1 MKTSY
6 TPSKLSAMVA
16 QVRKEHPTSSE
27 IKNYPLDNSFLNEIR
42 HWASLPKN
50 DVDGEAITIP
60 IRKIRLLGN
69 YVASNSLHLPLRNLT
84 RILFLRANEDI
95 ARSLFELWQDF
106 FENQDLCYL
115 LYRIVQDKPE
125 LAKKII
131 SGTKLE
137 NNILLQWFPSKNI
150 PHTVGKECMLWQKR
164 ERLHFA
170 ERLKTLGVMPSTVL
184 GQRCIQEYLTFCD
197 RTGYL
202 EIADRDMLPLLKKYS
217 PQSIEMFLQNILTEL
232 RVEDFQKYYQCG
244 SYLRDTY
251 TGSAGSVKYKK
262 YFNTFSPDR
271 ELKYRRWLNYILIK
285 DTFVRSDDDARLQFW
300 SQYVPYSMDVYKV
313 SVSTSLVIE
322 FEAYCVIEF
331 FETTQGALYI
341 YQKDIFKKY
350 IERYVMSRKNTE
362 LRHELYNSLRDLC
375 VERIVHRD
383 GWQYKTS
390 RYLMAHSIIS

>member
-27 IKNYPLDNSFLNEIR
+27 IKNYPLDSSFLNEIR

-95 ARSLFELWQDF
+95 ARSLFVLWQDS

-150 PHTVGKECMLWQKR
+150 PHTVGKECMLWQNR
-164 ERLHFA
+164 ERLNFA

-202 EIADRDMLPLLKKYS
+202 EISDRDMLPILKKYS
-217 PQSIEMFLQNILTEL
+217 HAAIKRFLSNILAEL
-232 RVEDFQKYYQCG
+232 KVEDFQRYYQCG
-244 SYLRDTY
+244 SYLRNTY
-251 TGSAGSVKYKK
+251 TSDAGTIKYKK
-262 YFNTFSPDR
+262 FFSGFAPEQ
-271 ELKYRRWLNYILIK
+271 ELKYHRWLNYILIR
-285 DTFVRSDDDARLQFW
+285 DTFIRSDDDARLKFW
-300 SQYVPYSMDVYKV
+300 SQYVPYSIDVYRV
-313 SVSTSLVIE
+313 SVSASLVIE

-341 YQKDIFKKY
+341 YPKDVF
-350 IERYVMSRKNTE
+350 EREIRFYVVRLNNTE
-362 LRHELYNSLRDLC
+362 LRHELYNNLRRYC
-375 VERIVHRD
+375 TERIVHRD

-390 RYLMAHSIIS
+390 RYLMAHSII

>member
-1 MKTSY
+1 MKASY
-6 TPSKLSAMVA
+6 TPSKLSAVVT

-42 HWASLPKN
+42 HWSSLPKN

-60 IRKIRLLGN
+60 IRKIRILGN
-69 YVASNSLHLPLRNLT
+69 YVASNSLHLPLHNLT

-95 ARSLFELWQDF
+95 ARSLFVLWQDF

-164 ERLHFA
+164 ERLNFA

-202 EIADRDMLPLLKKYS
+202 EISDRDMLPILKKYS
-217 PQSIEMFLQNILTEL
+217 PAAIKRFLSNILAEL
-232 RVEDFQKYYQCG
+232 KVEDFQRYYQCG
-244 SYLRDTY
+244 SYLRNTY
-251 TGSAGSVKYKK
+251 TSDAGTIKYKK
-262 YFNTFSPDR
+262 FFSGFAPEQ
-271 ELKYRRWLNYILIK
+271 ELKYHRWLNYILIR
-285 DTFVRSDDDARLQFW
+285 DTFIRSDDDARLKFW
-300 SQYVPYSMDVYKV
+300 SQYVPYSIDVYRV
-313 SVSTSLVIE
+313 SVSASLVIE

-341 YQKDIFKKY
+341 YPKDVF
-350 IERYVMSRKNTE
+350 EREIRFYVVRLNNTE
-362 LRHELYNSLRDLC
+362 LRHELYNNLRRYC
-375 VERIVHRD
+375 TERIVHRD

-390 RYLMAHSIIS
+390 RYLMAHSII

>member
-1 MKTSY
+1 MKASY
-6 TPSKLSAMVA
+6 TPSKLSAVVT

-42 HWASLPKN
+42 HWSSLPKN

-95 ARSLFELWQDF
+95 ARSLFVLWQDF

-164 ERLHFA
+164 ERLNFA

-202 EIADRDMLPLLKKYS
+202 EISDRDMLPILKKYS
-217 PQSIEMFLQNILTEL
+217 PAAIKRFLSNILAEL
-232 RVEDFQKYYQCG
+232 KVEDFQRYYQCG
-244 SYLRDTY
+244 SYLRNTY
-251 TGSAGSVKYKK
+251 TSDAGTIKYKK
-262 YFNTFSPDR
+262 FFSGFAPEQ
-271 ELKYRRWLNYILIK
+271 ELKYHRWLNYILIR
-285 DTFVRSDDDARLQFW
+285 DTFIRSDDDARLKFW
-300 SQYVPYSMDVYKV
+300 SQYVPYSVDVYRV
-313 SVSTSLVIE
+313 SVSASLVIE

-341 YQKDIFKKY
+341 YPKDVF
-350 IERYVMSRKNTE
+350 EREIKFYVVRLNNTE
-362 LRHELYNSLRDLC
+362 LRHELYNNLRRHC
-375 VERIVHRD
+375 TERIVHRD

-390 RYLMAHSIIS
+390 RYLMAHSII

>member
-1 MKTSY
+1 MKASY
-6 TPSKLSAMVA
+6 TPSKLSAVVT

-42 HWASLPKN
+42 HWSSLPKN

-69 YVASNSLHLPLRNLT
+69 YVASNSLHLPLHNLT

-95 ARSLFELWQDF
+95 ARSLFVLWQDF

-164 ERLHFA
+164 ERLNFA

-202 EIADRDMLPLLKKYS
+202 EISDRDMLPILKKYS
-217 PQSIEMFLQNILTEL
+217 PAAIKRFLSNILAEL
-232 RVEDFQKYYQCG
+232 KVEDFQRYYQCG
-244 SYLRDTY
+244 SYLRNTY
-251 TGSAGSVKYKK
+251 TSDAGTIKYKK
-262 YFNTFSPDR
+262 FFSGFAPEQ
-271 ELKYRRWLNYILIK
+271 ELKYHRWLNYILIR
-285 DTFVRSDDDARLQFW
+285 DTFIRSDDDARLKFW
-300 SQYVPYSMDVYKV
+300 SQYVPYSIDVYRV
-313 SVSTSLVIE
+313 SVSASLVIE

-341 YQKDIFKKY
+341 YPKDVF
-350 IERYVMSRKNTE
+350 EREIRFYVVRLNNTE
-362 LRHELYNSLRDLC
+362 LRHELYNNLRRYC
-375 VERIVHRD
+375 TERIVHRD

-390 RYLMAHSIIS
+390 RYLMAHSII

>member
-6 TPSKLSAMVA
+6 TPSKLSAAAA
-16 QVRKEHPTSSE
+16 QVRKEHPASSE
-27 IKNYPLDNSFLNEIR
+27 IKNYSLDNIFLNEIK
-42 HWASLPKN
+42 HWAGLPKK

-60 IRKIRLLGN
+60 IRKIRLLAN

-84 RILFLRANEDI
+84 RIIFLRTNEDI
-95 ARSLFELWQDF
+95 TRSLFVLWQDF
-106 FENQDLCYL
+106 FENQDLSDL
-115 LYRIVQDKPE
+115 LYHIVQSKPE
-125 LAKKII
+125 FAKKII
-131 SGTKLE
+131 SNTRLK
-137 NNILLQWFPSKNI
+137 NDILLQWFSGENA
-150 PHTVGKECMLWQKR
+150 PHAVGKECMLWQKR
-164 ERLHFA
+164 ERLQFA
-170 ERLKTLGVMPSTVL
+170 ERLKTLGVMPSTLL
-184 GQRCIQEYLTFCD
+184 GQRCIQEYITFCD

-202 EIADRDMLPLLKKYS
+202 EISDRDMLLLLKKFSYR
-217 PQSIEMFLQNILTEL
+217 SIELFLQNILAEL
-232 RVEDFQKYYQCG
+232 RIEDFQKYYRCG

-251 TGSAGSVKYKK
+251 TGIVGSGRYKK
-262 YFNTFSPDR
+262 YFNVFSPDR

-285 DTFVRSDDDARLQFW
+285 DTFARSDDDARLQFW
-300 SQYVPYSMDVYKV
+300 SQYVPYSLDVYKV

-341 YQKDIFKKY
+341 FQKDIFKKY

-375 VERIVHRD
+375 VERIVHHD
-383 GWQYKTS
+383 GWQYKTR